1 MARNEEKI
9 SKKYI
14 QRKVGMIF
22 VTVGTTPFDSL
33 IKAVNESGFQGEVI
47 IQKAEGKYIPSN
59 YEYFDFTSEI
69 DRYYSKADLVV
80 THGGAGTIFKL
91 LEKGKKIIAVAN
103 DDRSDHH
110 QSDILER
117 LSRDGYLIWCR
128 DLANISKCLEEAKNI
143 TPTKYLVSDCLIGAD
158 IIEKYS

>member
-1 MARNEEKI
+1 
-9 SKKYI
+9 
-14 QRKVGMIF
+14 MIF

-33 IKAVNESGFQGEVI
+33 IKAINESGFQEEVI

-59 YEYFDFTSEI
+59 YEYFDFTNKI
-69 DRYYSKADLVV
+69 DTYYSKADLVV

-91 LEKGKKIIAVAN
+91 LERGKKIIAVAN

-117 LSRDGYLIWCR
+117 LSRDGYLVWCR
-128 DLANISKCLEEAKNI
+128 DVVNISECLEKAKN
-143 TPTKYLVSDCLIGAD
+143 TTLTKYRVSDCLIGAD
-158 IIEKYS
+158 IIKKYN